1 MEAFR
6 ARGPMAAASTLCR
19 VQQTSSSPGRLQI
32 IMYSYPMDGSCY
44 AFLFSAQDYPK
55 TPLASTRLD
64 SKKMQQVLSR
74 RDFEVEEFPNVSGQ
88 QLTVE
93 IEKIR
98 GTEFTNPSC
107 ILIYWSGHGDGDALL
122 AMDEE
127 DPNGKILYR

>member
-1 MEAFR
+1 
-6 ARGPMAAASTLCR
+6 
-19 VQQTSSSPGRLQI
+19 
-32 IMYSYPMDGSCY
+32 MDGSCY

-98 GTEFTNPSC
+98 ALSSPTLPASSSTGVATVMETPFWPWTRR
-107 ILIYWSGHGDGDALL
+107 ILMGRSSI
-122 AMDEE
+122 
-127 DPNGKILYR
+127 GK

>member
-1 MEAFR
+1 
-6 ARGPMAAASTLCR
+6 
-19 VQQTSSSPGRLQI
+19 
-32 IMYSYPMDGSCY
+32 MDGSCY

-88 QLTVE
+88 QLTVDPC
-93 IEKIR
+93 
-98 GTEFTNPSC
+98 TEFTNPSC

-122 AMDEE
+122 TMDEE
-127 DPNGKILYR
+127 NPSGKILYR

>member
-1 MEAFR
+1 
-6 ARGPMAAASTLCR
+6 
-19 VQQTSSSPGRLQI
+19 
-32 IMYSYPMDGSCY
+32 MDGSCY
-44 AFLFSAQDYPK
+44 AFLFSALDYPQ

-107 ILIYWSGHGDGDALL
+107 ILIYWSGHGDGEALL

>member
-1 MEAFR
+1 
-6 ARGPMAAASTLCR
+6 
-19 VQQTSSSPGRLQI
+19 
-32 IMYSYPMDGSCY
+32 MDGSCY

-55 TPLASTRLD
+55 TPLSSTRLD

-107 ILIYWSGHGDGDALL
+107 IFSSTGVATVMETPLWPWTRRILMGRSSI
-122 AMDEE
+122 
-127 DPNGKILYR
+127 GK

>member
-1 MEAFR
+1 MH
-6 ARGPMAAASTLCR
+6 
-19 VQQTSSSPGRLQI
+19 SSSQLKI
-32 IMYSYPMDGSCY
+32 T
-44 AFLFSAQDYPK
+44 PK

-88 QLTVE
+88 RLTVE